1 MKKYLFK
8 ARFVVSTVSVNNIIW
23 SGMLYLIFNNTHNES
38 GENTEILEVPI
49 IQLVFQISDLCY
61 HDLALPMN

>member
-1 MKKYLFK
+1 
-8 ARFVVSTVSVNNIIW
+8 
-23 SGMLYLIFNNTHNES
+23 MLYLIFNNTYNES
-38 GENTEILEVPI
+38 GENIEILEVPI